1 MGGNR
6 CRWNRRGTLI
16 SSARAYRS
24 GLLRQSASR
33 WRYTGPCS
41 SGCNKSQEPRVDSE
55 EPDSWPLDS
64 SWSPSEL
71 VLLVPSP
78 VLEPPFKAAG
88 GADTVQASCVPREF
102 SICQWS
108 GTFVVVW
115 NESRVF
121 EPEALT
127 SVQSRPKGLPRH
139 GQRKSQ
145 DSAGSEKWP
154 TNNEALREKLNKRKC
169 EWFTA
174 ELRATTLESNVVD
187 FQGRLNQ
194 ALKQLKD
201 AENKWDVLSK
211 RLERV
216 KKEMQDQILRCRGLS
231 DRAKTLNEQLDFQK
245 FLYEKELEKLWRNQ
259 EKMQSIYEAKMRE
272 LQELLDRRSSDFS
285 VTCDELPS
293 YKTRLGGVKSHIAE
307 LESLNQSLQSCVRD
321 LEPLEVVERSVV
333 RVDTVLSYCRGTLFD
348 DSLADYL
355 PFFQENSLG
364 VANAAPL
371 GMGLLTSSTPPIWHP
386 AAEELKKT
394 CAEAAIFCQ
403 EAGCSIERLGLQYSL
418 TKFHG
423 VHTTIVGMNSRQVLQ
438 KNVSCLGGV
447 TKEEEKLGQE
457 VKSKFFNKPTRN
469 HWEGVEIYK
478 IRRKLAKRRC
488 DFGRQISA
496 DETCHLTE

>member
-1 MGGNR
+1 MYTFL
-6 CRWNRRGTLI
+6 CPRGARLAPQTSLCQSCLLALEGISRDSFYVATKVGRYELDCERMFDFSGSRTL
-16 SSARAYRS
+16 
-24 GLLRQSASR
+24 
-33 WRYTGPCS
+33 
-41 SGCNKSQEPRVDSE
+41 K
-55 EPDSWPLDS
+55 
-64 SWSPSEL
+64 
-71 VLLVPSP
+71 
-78 VLEPPFKAAG
+78 
-88 GADTVQASCVPREF
+88 
-102 SICQWS
+102 
-108 GTFVVVW
+108 
-115 NESRVF
+115 
-121 EPEALT
+121 
-127 SVQSRPKGLPRH
+127 SVQEGL
-139 GQRKSQ
+139 RKM
-145 DSAGSEKWP
+145 
-154 TNNEALREKLNKRKC
+154 KLNYFDVVQVHDI
-169 EWFTA
+169 EFA
-174 ELRATTLESNVVD
+174 PSIDVVINETLP
-187 FQGRLNQ
+187 
-194 ALKQLKD
+194 A
-201 AENKWDVLSK
+201 
-211 RLERV
+211 
-216 KKEMQDQILRCRGLS
+216 
-231 DRAKTLNEQLDFQK
+231 
-245 FLYEKELEKLWRNQ
+245 
-259 EKMQSIYEAKMRE
+259 
-272 LQELLDRRSSDFS
+272 
-285 VTCDELPS
+285 
-293 YKTRLGGVKSHIAE
+293 
-307 LESLNQSLQSCVRD
+307 LESLRQAGIIHYIGVTGY
-321 LEPLEVVERSVV
+321 PLNTLKEVVERSVV